1 MFRDESLLLLPCHVP
16 CADAITRYH
25 YGKFAA
31 ARANEAAKLD
41 IDEEV
46 AQPLTDDSKSQAM
59 QQDGYR
65 TRGSWSG
72 KDADAK

>member
-1 MFRDESLLLLPCHVP
+1 MFAV
-16 CADAITRYH
+16 TRYH

-46 AQPLTDDSKSQAM
+46 AQPLTDDSKSQAV

>member
-1 MFRDESLLLLPCHVP
+1 MNHCCCPVMCPVLTSCF
-16 CADAITRYH
+16 IRYH

-46 AQPLTDDSKSQAM
+46 AQPLTDDSKSQAV